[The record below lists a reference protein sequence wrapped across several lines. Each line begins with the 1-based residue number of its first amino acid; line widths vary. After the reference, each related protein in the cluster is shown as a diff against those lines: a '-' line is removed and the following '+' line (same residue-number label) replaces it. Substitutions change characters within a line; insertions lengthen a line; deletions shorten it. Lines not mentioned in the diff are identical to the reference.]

1 MAVVVILEMNIA
13 VVMILNFMMNV
24 VKTAQFAIVKKTKMV
39 MER

>member
-13 VVMILNFMMNV
+13 VVMILNFMMNM
-24 VKTAQFAIVKKTKMV
+24 VKTALFGIVKKTKMV